1 MFKNPFTPVFG
12 GKPTFFFGRN
22 AILSRFDAA
31 MLDPGSEDRA
41 LFITGSRG
49 CGKTAL
55 LEQLSQRARE
65 TGRKCIDVN
74 SENALATIMRY
85 LQRFDET
92 THTVDPQVGVNVLGS
107 GANIKGGSISHS
119 THTSASD
126 FEVLF
131 VEACSKERHGVFVSI
146 DEVQK
151 IDPGEMAVICG
162 AFQMASRKGYD
173 VMLAIAGLPYAHNK
187 VIHYEG
193 CTFMRRAA
201 HEELGLLS
209 HAEVRDAFKDSF
221 AGIKG
226 LSIEESAMDELVHK
240 SSGHPYMMQLL
251 GYYLVVRVNESVA
264 TKKYTVSLGDVEVVV
279 PLALASYERRALVP
293 IVDILSPSEINYLD
307 ALAQTVDQ
315 RNVAQAGDVAKR
327 LGKTTQQVG
336 KIRQSLIGEG
346 LIISVGHGK
355 LMFNIP
361 YLRTYIG
368 KERMES
374 NNVAL
379 VQEWML

>member
-22 AILSRFDAA
+22 ALLTRFDAA

-55 LEQLSQRARE
+55 LEQLSQRACAA
-65 TGRKCIDVN
+65 GRKCIDVN
-74 SENALATIMRY
+74 SGNALATIMRH
-85 LQRFDET
+85 LQRYDET

-107 GANIKGGSISHS
+107 GASIKGVSVSHA
-119 THTSASD
+119 THTSAAD

-131 VEACSKERHGVFVSI
+131 VEACSKERHGVFISI

-151 IDPGEMAVICG
+151 VSLEEMAVICG

-173 VMLAIAGLPYAHNK
+173 VMLAIAGLPYAHGRI
-187 VIHYEG
+187 IHYEG

-201 HEELGLLS
+201 HEELGLLT
-209 HAEVRDAFKDSF
+209 HAEVREAFEESLADV
-221 AGIKG
+221 KG
-226 LSIEESAMDELVHK
+226 LSVEEAAMDELVRK

-251 GYYLVVRVNESVA
+251 GYYLIARVNETINA
-264 TKKYTVSLGDVEVVV
+264 KKYVISLNDVEAAE
-279 PLALASYERRALVP
+279 PLALASYERRALAP
-293 IVDILSPSEINYLD
+293 IVDALSPSEISFLD
-307 ALAQTVDQ
+307 ALARAVD
-315 RNVAQAGDVAKR
+315 RHNVAQTGDVAKL

-336 KIRQSLIGEG
+336 KVRQSLIDQGI
-346 LIISVGHGK
+346 IISVGHGK

-361 YLRTYIG
+361 YLRIYIG
-368 KERMES
+368 KERAES
-374 NNVAL
+374 DNVAL